1 MSSSESEQGVGGAL
15 TGMVRMSPNLWL
27 LTAFRTCSSLA
38 SDRVP
43 MRACP
48 GVSTRPFR
56 VLKEMEVTVWL
67 RDNRRDSLVIYEN
80 RTEQSFFIS
89 RVRDL
94 HSMKSQKDKEG

>member
-1 MSSSESEQGVGGAL
+1 MSSSESEQGDGGAL

-48 GVSTRPFR
+48 GVKPRPFR
-56 VLKEMEVTVWL
+56 VLKEMEATIKL
-67 RDNRRDSLVIYEN
+67 RNNGRESYIIN
-80 RTEQSFFIS
+80 
-89 RVRDL
+89 
-94 HSMKSQKDKEG
+94 